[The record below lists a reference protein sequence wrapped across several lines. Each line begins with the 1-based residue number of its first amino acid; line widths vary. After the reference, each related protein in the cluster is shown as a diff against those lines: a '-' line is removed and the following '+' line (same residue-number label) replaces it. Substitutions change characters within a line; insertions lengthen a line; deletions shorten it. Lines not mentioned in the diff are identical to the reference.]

1 LFVERLD
8 QVGCDIRRQ
17 SGDLGTIL
25 TKALDDPTCIAA
37 NTYGYLKHNV
47 FFLEPVACFGLH
59 DGIYIK
65 RSFLDKSAL
74 PHTLAVKY
82 DASRAR
88 FHQDVIV
95 ASCLVPRDP
104 AGVVV
109 EVTARDSMFE
119 SSSHYFCTHL
129 KWRGIVIEAN
139 ADVFA
144 AQIAT

>member
-1 LFVERLD
+1 MFVERLD
-8 QVGCDIRRQ
+8 QVGCDIQ
-17 SGDLGTIL
+17 HKPGDLGSIL
-25 TKALDDPTCIAA
+25 TDALDDPTCVAA
-37 NTYGYLKHNV
+37 NTFGYLKQNV
-47 FFLEPVACFGLH
+47 FFLEPVACFGPH

-74 PHTLAVKY
+74 PPTLAVKY

-95 ASCLVPRDP
+95 AACLVPRDP

-109 EVTARDSMFE
+109 EVTARDSLFD
-119 SSSHYFCTHL
+119 SSSHYFCNHL
-129 KWRGIVIEAN
+129 KWRGIVIEGD

-144 AQIAT
+144 AQVAS